1 MGAEPTTSKN
11 MMERSTNSSP
21 ASQGATKKEDLFK
34 GGGFPSFLVIEPKNE
49 EIPLWKASPFL
60 WERAIKGVLG
70 CEPEELKR
78 MGKSNLLVKIK
89 TKKHAQKLLKQQKI
103 ADIPV
108 KVSPH
113 FRLNTSQGVFTCEE
127 LSFMTDDELLLE
139 LENQHVI
146 LVKRIINK
154 RLNKPT
160 NTFFVKFNT
169 PTLPERLKMGFV
181 TAKVRPYI
189 PNPLRCFK
197 CQKFGHGQSR
207 CDREPICAKC
217 GRGDHNEEHC
227 SNRASCPNC
236 SGDHP
241 ANSKACPM
249 WLQEREIQRIKIL
262 QNLSY
267 PQARAKI
274 NEKTDKPTY
283 AAITKKT
290 YASIMT
296 QTETVS
302 IMTQTET
309 APAAIHLPLTVS
321 THILQEPKET
331 PIIRPGANIIK
342 LPNNNKPKSPPRIS
356 GGVSGIPRPTGGGL
370 KRARSPTGAA
380 VKKKTKSGS
389 RESIPDITMV
399 DPGRSTKPKP
409 PIR

>member
-1 MGAEPTTSKN
+1 
-11 MMERSTNSSP
+11 
-21 ASQGATKKEDLFK
+21 
-34 GGGFPSFLVIEPKNE
+34 
-49 EIPLWKASPFL
+49 
-60 WERAIKGVLG
+60 
-70 CEPEELKR
+70 
-78 MGKSNLLVKIK
+78 
-89 TKKHAQKLLKQQKI
+89 
-103 ADIPV
+103 
-108 KVSPH
+108 
-113 FRLNTSQGVFTCEE
+113 
-127 LSFMTDDELLLE
+127 
-139 LENQHVI
+139 
-146 LVKRIINK
+146 
-154 RLNKPT
+154 
-160 NTFFVKFNT
+160 
-169 PTLPERLKMGFV
+169 
-181 TAKVRPYI
+181 
-189 PNPLRCFK
+189 
-197 CQKFGHGQSR
+197 
-207 CDREPICAKC
+207 
-217 GRGDHNEEHC
+217 
-227 SNRASCPNC
+227 
-236 SGDHP
+236 
-241 ANSKACPM
+241 M

-309 APAAIHLPLTVS
+309 APAAIHLPPTVS

-356 GGVSGIPRPTGGGL
+356 GGISGIPKPTGGGL
-370 KRARSPTGAA
+370 ERAQSPTNTI

-399 DPGRSTKPKP
+399 DPDGSTKPKP